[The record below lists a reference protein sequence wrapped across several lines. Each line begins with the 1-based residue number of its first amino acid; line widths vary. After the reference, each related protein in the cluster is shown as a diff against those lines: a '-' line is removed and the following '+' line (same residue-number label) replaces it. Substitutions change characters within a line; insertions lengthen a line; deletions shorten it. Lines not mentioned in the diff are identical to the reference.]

1 MKQKTKN
8 ITFKL
13 MVLFSIIFWINFGW
27 VVYSNYQKEDFE
39 KTIDTHKE
47 MIYNKDMK
55 IKELND
61 DIDVKREEIDNLKN
75 EVEKRKSEVS
85 RGSRRY
91 RSITA
96 SITHYT
102 HTGNP
107 TASGR
112 MPVVGRTVACN
123 FLPLNTSIIINGNK
137 YVVEDRV
144 GLDGNI
150 IDVFVDSEAEAIQK
164 GRYNAEVEVVAENIL

>member
-1 MKQKTKN
+1 MNQKKKSNLIKAGVVFGT
-8 ITFKL
+8 
-13 MVLFSIIFWINFGW
+13 IFWVNMGW
-27 VVYSNYQKEDFE
+27 LFYTNYQKENFE
-39 KTIDTHKE
+39 KTIDTQQK
-47 MIYNKDMK
+47 IVYNKNIE
-55 IKELND
+55 IKELTD
-61 DIDVKREEIDNLKN
+61 DIEVKREEIDNLKD
-75 EVEKRKSEVS
+75 EIEKRKSEVS
-85 RGSRRY
+85 RGSSRY
-91 RSITA
+91 RTITA

-150 IDVFVDSEAEAIQK
+150 IDIFVDSEAEAIQK
-164 GRYNAEVEVVAENIL
+164 GRYTAEVEVVADNIL

>member
-85 RGSRRY
+85 RGSTRY

-102 HTGNP
+102 HTGNQ

-112 MPVVGRTVACN
+112 MPVAGRTVACN
-123 FLPLNTSIIINGNK
+123 YLPLGSKVKINNHI
-137 YVVEDRV
+137 YIVEDRV

-150 IDVFVDSEAEAIQK
+150 IDVFVDSESEAIQK
-164 GRYNAEVEVVAENIL
+164 GRYTAEVAVVGMNRL

>member
-1 MKQKTKN
+1 MNQVKKNNLIKAGVVFGTVFWVNMGWLYYSDCQQENFKKAIDNQQEMVYNKN
-8 ITFKL
+8 I
-13 MVLFSIIFWINFGW
+13 
-27 VVYSNYQKEDFE
+27 E
-39 KTIDTHKE
+39 
-47 MIYNKDMK
+47 

-61 DIDVKREEIDNLKN
+61 DIDTKNEEIGNLKN
-75 EVEKRKSEVS
+75 EVERSKEEVS
-85 RGSRRY
+85 RGFRRY
-91 RSITA
+91 KTITTN
-96 SITHYT
+96 ITHYT

-164 GRYNAEVEVVAENIL
+164 GRYTAEVAVIDMNSL

>member
-1 MKQKTKN
+1 MNRVKKSSLIKVGLVFGT
-8 ITFKL
+8 
-13 MVLFSIIFWINFGW
+13 IFWVNMGW
-27 VVYSNYQKEDFE
+27 LFYTNYQKENFE
-39 KTIDTHKE
+39 KTIDTQQK
-47 MIYNKDMK
+47 IVYNKNIE
-55 IKELND
+55 IKELTD
-61 DIDVKREEIDNLKN
+61 DIEVKREEIDNLKD
-75 EVEKRKSEVS
+75 EIEKRKSEVS
-85 RGSRRY
+85 RGSTRY

-150 IDVFVDSEAEAIQK
+150 IDIFVDSEAEAIQK
-164 GRYNAEVEVVAENIL
+164 GRYNAEVEVVADNIL

>member
-1 MKQKTKN
+1 MNRVKKSSL
-8 ITFKL
+8 IKL
-13 MVLFSIIFWINFGW
+13 GLVFGTIFWVNMGW
-27 VVYSNYQKEDFE
+27 LFYTNYQKENFE
-39 KTIDTHKE
+39 KTIDTQQK
-47 MIYNKDMK
+47 IVYNKNIE
-55 IKELND
+55 IKELTD
-61 DIDVKREEIDNLKN
+61 DIGVKREEIDNLKD
-75 EVEKRKSEVS
+75 EIEKRKSEVS
-85 RGSRRY
+85 RGSSRY
-91 RSITA
+91 RTITTN
-96 SITHYT
+96 ITHYT

-150 IDVFVDSEAEAIQK
+150 IDIFVDSEAEAIQK
-164 GRYNAEVEVVAENIL
+164 GRYNAEVEVVADNIL

>member
-85 RGSRRY
+85 RGSTRY

-112 MPVVGRTVACN
+112 MPVAGRTVACN

>member
-1 MKQKTKN
+1 MNRVKKSSLIKVGLVFGT
-8 ITFKL
+8 
-13 MVLFSIIFWINFGW
+13 IFWVNMGW
-27 VVYSNYQKEDFE
+27 LFYTNYQKENFE
-39 KTIDTHKE
+39 KTIDTQQK
-47 MIYNKDMK
+47 IVYNKNIE
-55 IKELND
+55 IKELTD
-61 DIDVKREEIDNLKN
+61 DIEVKREEIDNLKD
-75 EVEKRKSEVS
+75 EIEKRKSEVS
-85 RGSRRY
+85 RGSSRY
-91 RSITA
+91 RTITA

-150 IDVFVDSEAEAIQK
+150 IDIFVDSEAEAIQK
-164 GRYNAEVEVVAENIL
+164 GRYTAEVEVVADNIL